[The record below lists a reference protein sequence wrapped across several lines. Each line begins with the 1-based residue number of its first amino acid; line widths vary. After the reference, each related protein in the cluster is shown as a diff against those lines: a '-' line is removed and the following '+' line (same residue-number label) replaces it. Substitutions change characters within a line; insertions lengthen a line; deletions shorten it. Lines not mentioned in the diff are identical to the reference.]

1 MFCLILYTL
10 NTRYC
15 YYFLSDVKLPARKQ
29 LDKLKMIRKS
39 DRCVVC
45 KKGVLQGRLV
55 QCHYCIRL
63 YHLNC
68 LDPPIRDWDH
78 SMRWI
83 CPAHDDFFVS
93 HLMFF
98 TINN

>member
-1 MFCLILYTL
+1 
-10 NTRYC
+10 
-15 YYFLSDVKLPARKQ
+15 
-29 LDKLKMIRKS
+29 MIRKN

-45 KKGVLQGRLV
+45 KKGVLRGRLV

-83 CPAHDDFFVS
+83 CPAHENFFVS
-93 HLMFF
+93 HLMFLLLIIIVYTNACLF
-98 TINN
+98 AYFSIIGISLS